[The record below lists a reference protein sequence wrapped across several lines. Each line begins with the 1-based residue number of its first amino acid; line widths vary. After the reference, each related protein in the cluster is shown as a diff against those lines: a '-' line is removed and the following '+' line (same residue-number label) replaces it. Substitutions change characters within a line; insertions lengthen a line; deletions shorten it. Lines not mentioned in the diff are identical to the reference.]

1 MLFNIQQEVCIA
13 PTQLTL
19 NMLTIFQV
27 FPNDYLLMFMEF
39 SLWVVRGEL
48 SLSDLLRSLQ

>member
-1 MLFNIQQEVCIA
+1 MLLNIQQEVCTA
-13 PTQLTL
+13 PSQLTL
-19 NMLTIFQV
+19 NMFTIFKV
-27 FPNDYLLMFMEF
+27 FPDDYLLMFMEF